1 MEDGV
6 VIGHPRCAD
15 ADTEGLIRRM
25 MMMRDRY
32 KEMTSEIEPSD
43 RMAVESD
50 PDQKHLPW
58 RACRCLVSA
67 RVVNERASLNGPASR
82 LSIVP

>member
-32 KEMTSEIEPSD
+32 KERTSEIEPSD
-43 RMAVESD
+43 RMAVESG
-50 PDQKHLPW
+50 PDQYYESIIN
-58 RACRCLVSA
+58 CRLVEIK
-67 RVVNERASLNGPASR
+67 RNFN
-82 LSIVP
+82 

>member
-32 KEMTSEIEPSD
+32 KERTSEIEPSD

-50 PDQKHLPW
+50 PDHITEKHTKPLTLCAEP
-58 RACRCLVSA
+58 RKK
-67 RVVNERASLNGPASR
+67 
-82 LSIVP
+82 

>member
-1 MEDGV
+1 MEDAV
-6 VIGHPRCAD
+6 MMVNPRCAN

-32 KEMTSEIEPSD
+32 KGMTSEIEPSD

-50 PDQKHLPW
+50 PDHPPIAVMRSSSSWTGSNL
-58 RACRCLVSA
+58 
-67 RVVNERASLNGPASR
+67 
-82 LSIVP
+82 